1 METAEKLFKT
11 HGEASKYC
19 NDNGF
24 DVPGNANP
32 WEIADKIIKIRAD
45 QDKITRHAGAENILM
60 LDQKTSLELK
70 GSYIDVDKAHAA
82 IMNVKAI

>member
-1 METAEKLFKT
+1 MKTAEKLFKT

-45 QDKITRHAGAENILM
+45 QDKITRHAAIEDVNL
-60 LDQKTSLELK
+60 LYQAVVNDA
-70 GSYIDVDKAHAA
+70 IDCDTVANV